1 MAAYQI
7 LYWQDIPSQVK
18 AWDDFDEIKIELA
31 PRFMVRIDQA
41 AQAQG
46 LTDSDAYLSQ
56 WRWSET
62 AVREGAPE
70 DVAAAVESELEN
82 SV

>member
-1 MAAYQI
+1 MAYYQI

-18 AWDDFDEIKIELA
+18 VWDDFDEIKIELA
-31 PRFMVRIDQA
+31 PHFIAKIDRA

-46 LTDSDAYLSQ
+46 LTDADDYLKQ

-62 AVREGAPE
+62 MARAGAPE
-70 DVAAAVESELEN
+70 EVAAAVKKELET
-82 SV
+82 VA